1 MADKFDPKLIGFFC
15 RWCTYQAADLAGT
28 SRLKYPP
35 NLVPVRVMCT
45 GRIDPMFVIKSFLKG
60 ADGVFIGGCH
70 PGDCHY
76 QEGNLKARRRY
87 AMIQAIFS
95 SLGLESDR
103 LRLAWISASEGP
115 KFAEQMESFN
125 ASIEDLGP
133 NAAAKEI
140 FL

>member
-1 MADKFDPKLIGFFC
+1 MAENFNPKLIGFFC

-28 SRLKYPP
+28 SRLQYPP
-35 NLVPVRVMCT
+35 NLVPIRVMCT
-45 GRIDPMFVIKSFLKG
+45 GRIDPMFVLKAFLKG

-87 AMIQAIFS
+87 AMMQAIFS

-115 KFAEQMESFN
+115 RFAQQMGSFN
-125 ASIEDLGP
+125 DSIEKLGP
-133 NAAAKEI
+133 NPAAREV